1 MGRKK
6 QEYALYKGDEFIDLG
21 TIPEIAKREGVK
33 PKTIYYYKTPAYKK
47 KFRDDKNRK
56 VLIKLERDY

>member
-21 TIPEIAKREGVK
+21 TIEEIAKRLKVA
-33 PKTIYYYKTPAYKK
+33 PKTVRYFSTPAYKRK
-47 KFRDDKNRK
+47 GKDDTNRK
-56 VLIKLERDY
+56 VLIRLEGDY

>member
-33 PKTIYYYKTPAYKK
+33 PKSIYYYNTPAYKK
-47 KFRDDKNRK
+47 KFKDDANRK
-56 VLIKLERDY
+56 VLIKID

>member
-6 QEYALYKGDEFIDLG
+6 QEYALYKGDEFINLG

-47 KFRDDKNRK
+47 KFKDDKNRK
-56 VLIKLERDY
+56 VLIRLERDY

>member
-6 QEYALYKGDEFIDLG
+6 QEYALYKGNEFIDLG

-33 PKTIYYYKTPAYKK
+33 PKTIFYYKTPAYKK
-47 KFRDDKNRK
+47 KFKDDTNRK
-56 VLIKLERDY
+56 VLIRID

>member
-1 MGRKK
+1 MGKKK

-47 KFRDDKNRK
+47 KFKDDTNRK
-56 VLIKLERDY
+56 VLIRLERDY

>member
-21 TIPEIAKREGVK
+21 TIQEIAKREGVK
-33 PKTIYYYKTPAYKK
+33 PKTILYYKTPAYKK
-47 KFRDDKNRK
+47 KFRDDTNRK
-56 VLIKLERDY
+56 VLIKID

>member
-21 TIPEIAKREGVK
+21 TIEEIAKRLKVA
-33 PKTIYYYKTPAYKK
+33 PKTVQYFGTPAYKRK
-47 KFRDDKNRK
+47 GKDDANRK
-56 VLIKLERDY
+56 VLIKIT

>member
-33 PKTIYYYKTPAYKK
+33 PKTIYYYKTPAYMK
-47 KFRDDKNRK
+47 KFKDDKNRK

>member
-21 TIPEIAKREGVK
+21 TIEEIAKRLKVA
-33 PKTIYYYKTPAYKK
+33 PKTVRYFSTPAYKRK
-47 KFRDDKNRK
+47 GKNDKNRK
-56 VLIKLERDY
+56 VLIKIGSD

>member
-21 TIPEIAKREGVK
+21 TIEEIAKRLKVA
-33 PKTIYYYKTPAYKK
+33 PRTVRYFSTSAYKRK
-47 KFRDDKNRK
+47 GKDDTNRK
-56 VLIKLERDY
+56 VLIRID

>member
-33 PKTIYYYKTPAYKK
+33 PKTIYYYKTSAYKK
-47 KFRDDKNRK
+47 KFKDDTNRK
-56 VLIKLERDY
+56 VLIRLERDY